1 MFAKVD
7 KIIRSALTIICCML
21 LAAMVVFTC
30 YTVVM
35 RYVFLDPPFWG
46 DTMTLFANI
55 WLVMLALG
63 LSVRE
68 RSSIAMQVLY
78 TQVPP
83 SVAFTLELTWTVLIV
98 AFGGLLA
105 WYALEAAM
113 RVPGAFW
120 ELGNMPKK
128 YPMMIMPISG
138 VLVIL
143 AGSVVIIED
152 IVRFRSGEGVNEQVG
167 NETS

>member
-1 MFAKVD
+1 MFKKLD
-7 KIIRSALTIICCML
+7 KYIRSLLMIICCIL
-21 LAAMVVFTC
+21 LASMVIFTV

-35 RYVFLDPPFWG
+35 RYIFLDPPFWG

-68 RSSIAMQVLY
+68 RSNISMQMLY
-78 TQVPP
+78 EYLPRRIVF
-83 SVAFTLELTWTVLIV
+83 SLEMTWTVFIV

-105 WYALEAAM
+105 WYGFDTAM

-152 IVRFRSGEGVNEQVG
+152 IIRFRNRDDFQVS
-167 NETS
+167 EDITAR

>member
-1 MFAKVD
+1 MIAGID
-7 KIIRSALTIICCML
+7 RAARSILTVLCCAL
-21 LAAMVVFTC
+21 LASMVVFTV

-46 DTMTLFANI
+46 DTLTLFANI

-63 LSVRE
+63 LSIRD
-68 RSSIAMQVLY
+68 RSSISMQMLY
-78 TQVPP
+78 AHLPAQIVF
-83 SVAFTLELTWTVLIV
+83 SLELVWTLFTI

-105 WYALEAAM
+105 WHGFETAM
-113 RVPGAFW
+113 LVPGAFW

-143 AGSVVIIED
+143 AGVVVAFED
-152 IVRFRSGEGVNEQVG
+152 VINFQNLGSA
-167 NETS
+167 SSPD

>member
-1 MFAKVD
+1 MFVKID
-7 KIIRSALTIICCML
+7 RIIRSSLTIICCTL

-30 YTVVM
+30 YTVIM

-55 WLVMLALG
+55 WLVMLALA

-78 TQVPP
+78 TQVPA
-83 SVAFTLELTWTVLIV
+83 SVAFALELVWTAFIV

-105 WYALEAAM
+105 WYGLEAAM

-152 IVRFRSGEGVNEQVG
+152 IVRFRTGGGVDEQVG